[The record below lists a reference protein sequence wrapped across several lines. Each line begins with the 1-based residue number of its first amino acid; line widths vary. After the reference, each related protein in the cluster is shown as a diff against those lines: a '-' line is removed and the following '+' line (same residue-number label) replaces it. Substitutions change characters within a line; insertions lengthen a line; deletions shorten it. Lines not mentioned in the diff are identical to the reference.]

1 MKDNRAYLKHIL
13 EAIEKI
19 EKYSKHADD
28 FEDFLKKD
36 MVADAIIREL
46 EIIGE
51 ASNNISKDFQ
61 EENSEIPWRQIIGI
75 RNALTHEY
83 FGVNKRIVWET
94 CQHDLKP
101 LKKIVK
107 SLLK

>member
-1 MKDNRAYLKHIL
+1 MKDDRVYLKHIL

-19 EKYSKHADD
+19 EKYSKQADD

-51 ASNNISKDFQ
+51 ASNNISKEFQ
-61 EENSEIPWRQIIGI
+61 IENPEIPWRQMNGI
-75 RNALTHEY
+75 RNVLIHEY
-83 FGVNKRIVWET
+83 FGVNKKVVWET
-94 CQHDLKP
+94 CQHDLTP

-107 SLLK
+107 SFLK